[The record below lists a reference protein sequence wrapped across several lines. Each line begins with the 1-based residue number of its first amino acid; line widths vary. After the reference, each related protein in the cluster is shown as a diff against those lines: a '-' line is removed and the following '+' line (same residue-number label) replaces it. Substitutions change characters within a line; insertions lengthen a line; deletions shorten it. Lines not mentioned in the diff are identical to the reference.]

1 MHVSEFYGQSDVAVA
16 RRAMTGCPD
25 AFDELVARFGPVVRG
40 LAATMVGYPA
50 GDDVAQEVLMAAR
63 SGVTKL
69 RCPEH
74 FTAWLRTV
82 TRRRAADVARNDQRS
97 SAQAHADELRYH
109 TSLTVVRTP
118 DEILTR
124 AENHAALHAAIRR
137 LPEELATPLRMQYW
151 HGAPQRRI
159 AAVLGL
165 SLPTVKWRVRE
176 AKQRLRHMLQA
187 KEGPEHGQR

>member
-1 MHVSEFYGQSDVAVA
+1 MHVSELYGQSDVAVA

-50 GDDVAQEVLMAAR
+50 GDDVGQEVLMAAR

-69 RCPEH
+69 RHPEH

-124 AENHAALHAAIRR
+124 AESHAGLHAAIRR

-187 KEGPEHGQR
+187 KEGTEHGQR